1 MLNSRKSVNTSKSL
15 RNSSSPLSSHFI
27 VFVFIR
33 TPKIMTSRRA
43 SSNTMFLWKMQSNT
57 NFMQIKMESHEL
69 FATLCLLSSLFNTR
83 DFVEIWMSLSFY
95 RHRIVGI
102 VFHSFVITL
111 VESYLNSKSFV
122 KIENCLIDLLFFL
135 WFYVILCFF
144 KRKFPIDG

>member
-1 MLNSRKSVNTSKSL
+1 MLNSRKSVNSSKSL

-83 DFVEIWMSLSFY
+83 DFVEIWMSVILLSSY
-95 RHRIVGI
+95 CRHR
-102 VFHSFVITL
+102 FSFVCYYVSWVL
-111 VESYLNSKSFV
+111 FKFKKLCQNRKLSHWFV
-122 KIENCLIDLLFFL
+122 VFL
-135 WFYVILCFF
+135 WFCVILCFF